1 MINSLLMWL
10 RELLPLVML
19 LSFALA
25 WLQPGLRA
33 LLLPVALQTTLLLL
47 PAWWFL
53 DPLLSSLDG
62 MGLDWSYCLLYVLGT
77 TALLVAARY
86 SQYRR
91 RALSLSITVLCCIHL
106 LNLSLFG
113 SGLLHDDSQWQAIA
127 TGTALALGI
136 NGSIAV
142 LWYYLLLEV
151 SVPCRWIWRLVLA
164 LLCARQAVM
173 AVTFATQLD
182 VINPGPLLWDTERW
196 LNESSELGY
205 LLQALLGYEATP
217 SLAQLL
223 VFLMAS
229 LAVLLWMREGSD
241 ES

>member
-10 RELLPLVML
+10 RELLPLVIL

-33 LLLPVALQTTLLLL
+33 LLLPVLLQTALLLL

-53 DPLLSSLDG
+53 DELLSSLDG
-62 MGLDWSYCLLYVLGT
+62 MGLDWSYCMLYLIGT
-77 TALLVAARY
+77 LSLLVAAR
-86 SQYRR
+86 SRQYRQ
-91 RALSLSITVLCCIHL
+91 RALSLSLTVLCGIHL
-106 LNLSLFG
+106 LNLSLYG
-113 SGLLHDDSQWQAIA
+113 TGLWHEASQWQAIA

-136 NGSIAV
+136 SASIAV
-142 LWYYLLLEV
+142 LWYYLLLEL
-151 SVPCRWIWRLVLA
+151 SVKLHWLWRLVLA

-182 VINPGPLLWDTERW
+182 VINPGPLLWDTEPW

-223 VFLMAS
+223 VFLMAAS
-229 LAVLLWMREGSD
+229 AVMLWMQEGSD

>member
-33 LLLPVALQTTLLLL
+33 LLLPVVLQTALLLL

-53 DPLLSSLDG
+53 DSLLSSLDG
-62 MGLDWSYCLLYVLGT
+62 MGLDWSYCLLYLLGT
-77 TALLVAARY
+77 LSLLVAARY
-86 SQYRR
+86 SQCRR

-106 LNLSLFG
+106 LNLSLYG
-113 SGLLHDDSQWQAIA
+113 SGFLQDDSQWQAIA

-142 LWYYLLLEV
+142 LWYYLLVELAV
-151 SVPCRWIWRLVLA
+151 KLHWIWRLVLA

-182 VINPGPLLWDTERW
+182 VINPGPLLWDSERW

-223 VFLMAS
+223 VFLMAFS
-229 LAVLLWMREGSD
+229 AVMLWMREDSD
-241 ES
+241 ET